1 MNWLIQKLKFY
12 DIPLLAVSGLLLVV
26 GLAIQYAI
34 SLGEG
39 DLGLFYRQL
48 IYAIGAIIIFVLLAN
63 YNYQLLSKNNRI
75 VYPILLFFLVYLILF
90 GDPIRGSAR
99 WIDFGF
105 FQLQPAELAKVVIG
119 LGLARWLYI
128 RRGEINS
135 WKNILLTF
143 AYAAIPAVLIAM
155 EPDLGSSLIVM
166 AVWFGIILLSP
177 IKRSYIAI
185 FIIAGLLF
193 AGLSWQF
200 FLQEYQKQRVEVF
213 LNPDRDP
220 QGKGYNVRQATIAVG
235 SGQWFGRGLGQGVQ
249 SGLKFLPEKHTDFV
263 FAASAE
269 EIGLVG
275 SAAILFLFYLLMR
288 RIIAIM
294 QLARDDLAMY
304 ISGGILFLFAS
315 QTIINIGMNIGL
327 LPVTGIPLPFI
338 TYGGSSMMVTAIAL
352 GIVQN
357 IAKQSKVLRF

>member
-39 DLGLFYRQL
+39 NLSLFYRQV
-48 IYAIGAIIIFVLLAN
+48 IYAGVGLGIFVLLAN
-63 YNYQLLSKNNRI
+63 YNYQLLAKNNRVI
-75 VYPILLFFLVYLILF
+75 YPILLFALIYLILL

-105 FQLQPAELAKVVIG
+105 FQLQPAELAKVIIG

-143 AYAAIPAVLIAM
+143 TYAAVPAALIAL
-155 EPDLGSSLIVM
+155 EPDFGSASIVM

-177 IKRSYIAI
+177 IKKW
-185 FIIAGLLF
+185 FIVVFLVAGLIF
-193 AGLSWQF
+193 GALSWQY
-200 FLQEYQKQRVEVF
+200 FLQPFQKQRIEVF
-213 LNPDRDP
+213 INPDKDP
-220 QGKGYNVRQATIAVG
+220 KGKGYNVRQATIAVG
-235 SGQWFGRGLGQGVQ
+235 SGQLFGRGLGQGLQ

-263 FAASAE
+263 FAAASE
-269 EIGLVG
+269 EIGWVG
-275 SAAILFLFYLLMR
+275 SSAVLLLYFLLMR
-288 RIIAIM
+288 RIIVIM
-294 QLARDDLAMY
+294 QSARDDLAMY
-304 ISGGILFLFAS
+304 IAGGILFLFAS
-315 QTIINIGMNIGL
+315 QVIINIGMNIGL
-327 LPVTGIPLPFI
+327 LPVTGIPLPMI
-338 TYGGSSMMVTAIAL
+338 TYGGSSMIVTAVAL

-357 IAKQSKVLRF
+357 ISKQSKVLRF

>member
-12 DIPLLAVSGLLLVV
+12 DIPLLVVSGLLLVV
-26 GLAIQYAI
+26 GLAIQYGI
-34 SLGEG
+34 SLGDG
-39 DLGLFYRQL
+39 NLTLFYKQSL
-48 IYAIGAIIIFVLLAN
+48 YAVGAVVVFILLAN
-63 YNYQLLSKNNRI
+63 YNYQLLTKNNRI
-75 VYPILLFFLVYLILF
+75 IYPILIFSLIYLILL

-99 WIDFGF
+99 WIDLGF
-105 FQLQPAELAKVVIG
+105 FQLQPAELAKVIIG

-135 WKNILLTF
+135 WKNVILTF
-143 AYAAIPAVLIAM
+143 IYAALPAALIAL
-155 EPDLGSSLIVM
+155 EPDIGSASIVM

-177 IKRSYIAI
+177 IRKVFIVG
-185 FIIAGLLF
+185 FIIAGLVF
-193 AGLSWQF
+193 GGLAWQF
-200 FLQEYQKQRVEVF
+200 FLQPFQKQRVEVF
-213 LNPDRDP
+213 LNPDKDP
-220 QGKGYNVRQATIAVG
+220 RGKGYNVRQATIAVG

-263 FAASAE
+263 FASAAE
-269 EIGLVG
+269 EIGWVG
-275 SAAILFLFYLLMR
+275 SIAVLFLFYLLMR

-304 ISGGILFLFAS
+304 ITGGILFLFAS

-327 LPVTGIPLPFI
+327 LPVTGIPLPLI
-338 TYGGSSMMVTAIAL
+338 TYGGSSMLVTAVAL